1 MRHQSAAVRDM
12 VLGSRRFLASKS
24 MIRSSLW
31 SILAVFAGFVLAG
44 GAASAHPH
52 VWVTVHSELVYAPDG
67 SVTGVRHAWTFDDM
81 FSVFATQGIESKK
94 KGEFTREEL
103 APLADVNVTS
113 LKEYD
118 FFTYAKANGVTVEFN
133 EPPAGYY
140 LEFNSKDSV
149 LTLNFTL
156 PLKKPVKAKDL
167 VVEVYDREFFVDFSF
182 AEKNAAKLVGAPAR
196 CKLSVVNPERMDATL
211 SQQLAQLGAD
221 QRDPTLT
228 VGSQY
233 ANKLVVKC
241 P

>member
-12 VLGSRRFLASKS
+12 VLGSRRFPASKP
-24 MIRSSLW
+24 MIRGNLW

-140 LEFNSKDSV
+140 LEFNPKDTV

-196 CKLSVVNPERMDATL
+196 CKLSVVNPEQIDATL